1 MRLAHDTHSHS
12 KGVSLLLLECRTQDN
27 LSQELN
33 SSATTISGVV
43 VEGNS
48 HRVKEII
55 TSIAGEETDEE
66 AG

>member
-1 MRLAHDTHSHS
+1 MTLTVTRRGAPS
-12 KGVSLLLLECRTQDN
+12 LLLECRTQDN

-43 VEGNS
+43 VEGEEENS